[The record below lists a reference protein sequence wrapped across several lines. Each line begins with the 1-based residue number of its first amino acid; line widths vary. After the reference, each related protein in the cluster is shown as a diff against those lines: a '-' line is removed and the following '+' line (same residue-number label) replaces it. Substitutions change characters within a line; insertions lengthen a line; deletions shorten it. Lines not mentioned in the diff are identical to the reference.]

1 MKANRAI
8 NPRFAQALFVFLHRK
23 DDCFLFGIRSVCFFF
38 EDWEF
43 FCIPLYRC
51 LSVLSCVQVPK
62 LSAYCTKLHG
72 SRINRKRCSPYE
84 EKGEF
89 LSLKDALP
97 HSYML
102 SRHLDSVGIICFF
115 REMTP
120 STKYS
125 SSMISSLNASSTR

>member
-8 NPRFAQALFVFLHRK
+8 NPRFAKALFVFFAQKRRLLSVWNQKRL
-23 DDCFLFGIRSVCFFF
+23 FLF

-97 HSYML
+97 HSYIL

>member
-23 DDCFLFGIRSVCFFF
+23 DGCFLLGMRSICFFLRTGI
-38 EDWEF
+38 
-43 FCIPLYRC
+43 FCIHLYRC

-89 LSLKDALP
+89 LSLKDPLP